1 MKGNRNRTRLVS
13 TPEWRK
19 KAERKAAKMVS
30 VTSAL
35 QPVVLCV
42 LAKSTALLEHI
53 HTHRKSFI
61 MMVF

>member
-35 QPVVLCV
+35 QPVVLYV
-42 LAKSTALLEHI
+42 SAKSTVLLERTHR
-53 HTHRKSFI
+53 HRKSCI
-61 MMVF
+61 MIAF